1 MQKHAVDMSVAGKTA
16 LITGSTSGIG
26 RSTAKLLA
34 AKGCSVLVTG
44 SRSPDDAHEA
54 LKDIQSTAVG
64 KVHFVQSDLR
74 DDTQVLEVCRQAD
87 QIFPEGINIL
97 VINTASSDDCCKQ
110 IHGQR
115 QIKKKETP
123 KCQEIDCG
131 RYILPFRSDFLLL
144 RGSPH

>member
-1 MQKHAVDMSVAGKTA
+1 MSVAGKTA

-97 VINTASSDDCCKQ
+97 VINTGK
-110 IHGQR
+110 
-115 QIKKKETP
+115 T
-123 KCQEIDCG
+123 
-131 RYILPFRSDFLLL
+131 F
-144 RGSPH
+144 